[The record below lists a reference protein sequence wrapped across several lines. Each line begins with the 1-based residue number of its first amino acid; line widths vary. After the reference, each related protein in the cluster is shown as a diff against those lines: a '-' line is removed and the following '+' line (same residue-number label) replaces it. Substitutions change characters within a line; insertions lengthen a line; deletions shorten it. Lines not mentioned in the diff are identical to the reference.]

1 MGLRREDEDGFTL
14 IELMVVVMI
23 IAILIAIAVPTFL
36 SARQKA
42 QNRQAESNLR
52 NAYSNARTLY
62 TDSQDWGTVTVAGL
76 AAAEP
81 SLTFQAAASTKAREV
96 SVTSTTA
103 AGIILANKS
112 NSGNCYYLRETAA
125 GGAQYGSTT
134 SGACDSS
141 SVGGVTFNADPAT
154 AGW

>member
-1 MGLRREDEDGFTL
+1 MELRKHDEDGFTL

-52 NAYSNARTLY
+52 NAFSNAVTLY
-62 TDSQDWGTVTVAGL
+62 TDTQDWGNVTVAGL
-76 AAAEP
+76 TAAEP
-81 SLTFQAAASTKAREV
+81 SLTFQATVSTSSRQI

-103 AGIILANKS
+103 GGIFLAAKSASGTCYEMKELPAGA
-112 NSGNCYYLRETAA
+112 
-125 GGAQYGSTT
+125 AQYSTGS
-134 SGACDSS
+134 CDSTAPA
-141 SVGGVTFNADPAT
+141 GTFAADPAT
-154 AGW
+154 GGW

>member
-1 MGLRREDEDGFTL
+1 MGRRQDEEGFTL

-62 TDSQDWGTVTVAGL
+62 TDTQDWGNVSVAGL
-76 AAAEP
+76 TAAEP
-81 SLTFQAAASTKAREV
+81 SLTFQAAASTKPQQI

-103 AGIILANKS
+103 GGIILAARS
-112 NSGNCYYLRETAA
+112 NSGTCYVLRETAA
-125 GGAQYGSTT
+125 GGAQYGTGS
-134 SGACDSS
+134 CDSG